1 MTVLSLAMGITV
13 FVTLQNYLSH
23 LSVAGAV
30 SEHLGDY
37 SVVNLYDGFLPDELA
52 RMEADVNVSAVAAQ
66 QFLFITW
73 MRSIILWESRQIFR
87 WA

>member
-37 SVVNLYDGFLPDELA
+37 PWLICMTDFAGRACAHGGRRQCIGGGSAAVFFL
-52 RMEADVNVSAVAAQ
+52 
-66 QFLFITW
+66 
-73 MRSIILWESRQIFR
+73 
-87 WA
+87 